1 MTDAELAAFTVQAQQ
16 LEAAA
21 RAHWDTL
28 AHGRD
33 GEEYQAV
40 MGVVRQAGGL
50 RKSLEQLIV
59 IRATKAQRAA
69 AAR

>member
-1 MTDAELAAFTVQAQQ
+1 VTDDDLAAFTVLAQR
-16 LEAAA
+16 LETTA

-28 AHGRD
+28 ADGRD

-59 IRATKAQRAA
+59 TRATKAQRAA
-69 AAR
+69 AVR